1 MELIKIMVAE
11 DHNYSRHAFC
21 AYLAEEYCDT
31 LSIIGQ
37 TANGKELIELVTK
50 SEPDIVLLD
59 VEMPIMNGRETLK
72 YLSEHYPDVKVIIL
86 SMHDSEEFISELFGL
101 GARAYLSKG
110 CNIEDIVLTI
120 TKVNAEGYYF
130 TEKTS
135 SIMMSGLVRNK
146 KMESCTEEE
155 KLTKREVEVLQ
166 HLCDEKEAQQI
177 AEALHISE
185 NTVDFHRKNIYR
197 KTKSKSI
204 VSLFKYAVKA
214 GITKIT
220 P

>member
-1 MELIKIMVAE
+1 MERIKIMVAE
-11 DHNYSRHAFC
+11 DHNYSRQAFC
-21 AYLAEEYCDT
+21 AYLAEEQSDVI
-31 LSIIGQ
+31 SITGQ
-37 TANGKELIELVTK
+37 AADGKELIELVK
-50 SEPDIVLLD
+50 KNEPDIVLLD
-59 VEMPIMNGRETLK
+59 LEMPIMNGQETLK
-72 YLSEHYPDVKVIIL
+72 YLCEHHHKVKVIIL
-86 SMHDSEEFISELFGL
+86 SMHDSEDFITELFSL

-110 CNIEDIVLTI
+110 CNMNDIILTI
-120 TKVNAEGYYF
+120 TKVHSEGYYF

-135 SIMMSGLVRNK
+135 RVMRSGLALNRKTEPLV
-146 KMESCTEEE
+146 EEE

-166 HLCDEKEAQQI
+166 HLCEEKEAQQI

-204 VSLFKYAVKA
+204 VSLFKYAIRA

-220 P
+220 S